1 MPETVLLRDGL
12 RPIERVV
19 MNLHMSGATAPE
31 IGKRVGKKPGTVHRI
46 IEMVEFKD
54 GVPASSTAR
63 TDPLRPIERV
73 VLNLR
78 ARGESYGVI
87 GNRLAHSGA
96 RVQMIERLAE
106 YKLGG

>member
-1 MPETVLLRDGL
+1 MPDTTSIRGDL

-19 MNLHMSGATAPE
+19 MNLHGAGATAPE
-31 IGKRVGKKPGTVHRI
+31 IGKRVNKKPGTVHRI
-46 IEMVEFKD
+46 IEMIEFKE
-54 GVPASSTAR
+54 GVPPSSTTR
-63 TDPLRPIERV
+63 NDPLRPIERV

-87 GNRLAHSGA
+87 GNRLAHSGR